1 MILTDADVDG
11 EHIRTLLLTF
21 FYRYMKPLLENG
33 KIYLAKPPLFTISA
47 GKDERY
53 YAKDETERDEI
64 IKNIKKK
71 DFRITRFK
79 GLGEMD
85 AEQLEETA
93 MNPESRTLVQVALD
107 EEDKLE
113 VELMFSKL
121 MGEKVEPRREF
132 IEKHAKEVT
141 DLDWHY

>member
-1 MILTDADVDG
+1 
-11 EHIRTLLLTF
+11 
-21 FYRYMKPLLENG
+21 MKELIAAERVFV
-33 KIYLAKPPLFTISA
+33 AKPPLFTIQA

-53 YAKDETERDEI
+53 YAIDEAQRDEI
-64 IKNIKKK
+64 LRGLKKK
-71 DFRITRFK
+71 DIRITRFK

-93 MNPESRTLVQVALD
+93 MNPQSRSLIKISL
-107 EEDKLE
+107 EEENKAEAEIL
-113 VELMFSKL
+113 FSKL
-121 MGEKVEPRREF
+121 MGEKVEPRRQF